1 MTEAITAFIK
11 AQANL
16 GAALKKSSN
25 PFLKNKYADL
35 ASLQEAIF
43 PVFNAE
49 GFSVTQECGADDI
62 GKFVETK
69 FTHTTN
75 HVFSSRV
82 YLEYK
87 QGDMQSLGGA
97 ITYARRYGLSSLSG
111 VPELDDDGNSA
122 VGHNRM
128 QIKQDIKENRINHKD
143 RLALERGDKLE
154 QLAKTATEEQ
164 MVKFGPEARVVIDQI
179 KIFKPERA
187 AEIEVAWNN
196 REQELGIE

>member
-35 ASLQEAIF
+35 ATLQEAIF
-43 PVFNAE
+43 PAFNAE
-49 GFSVTQECGADDI
+49 GFAITQECGANEF
-62 GKFVETK
+62 GKYVETT
-69 FTHTTN
+69 FTHTSCEQF
-75 HVFSSRV
+75 VSRV

-122 VGHNRM
+122 VGDNRM
-128 QIKQDIKENRINHKD
+128 QIKQEIKENRISHKD
-143 RLALERGDKLE
+143 KKLLERGDKLE
-154 QLAKTATEEQ
+154 QLAKNATEAQ
-164 MVKFGPEARVVIDQI
+164 MVKFGPEARTVIDDI
-179 KIFKPERA
+179 KVFKPERA
-187 AEIEVAWNN
+187 AEIEIAWNN

>member
-35 ASLQEAIF
+35 ATLQEAIF

-49 GFSVTQECGADDI
+49 GFAITQECGAWEV

-69 FTHTTN
+69 FTHTSGQ
-75 HVFSSRV
+75 VFSSRV

-128 QIKQDIKENRINHKD
+128 QIKQDIKENRLSKAQQDI
-143 RLALERGDKLE
+143 LARGEKLE
-154 QLAKTATEEQ
+154 QLAKKATNEQ
-164 MVKFGPEARVVIDQI
+164 MTKFGPEANTVIEQI
-179 KIFKPERA
+179 KEFKPERA
-187 AEIEVAWNN
+187 AEIEVTWNN

>member
-49 GFSVTQECGADDI
+49 GFAITQECGANEF
-62 GKFVETK
+62 GKYVETT
-69 FTHTTN
+69 FTHTSTEQ
-75 HVFSSRV
+75 FASRV

-128 QIKQDIKENRINHKD
+128 QIKQDIKENRLTKTQQDI
-143 RLALERGDKLE
+143 LARGEKLE
-154 QLAKTATEEQ
+154 QLAKKATHEQ
-164 MVKFGPEARVVIDQI
+164 MTKFGPEANTVIEQI
-179 KIFKPERA
+179 KEFKPERA

>member
-16 GAALKKSSN
+16 GAALKKSAN
-25 PFLKNKYADL
+25 PFLNNKYANL

-49 GFSVTQECGADDI
+49 GFAITQECGADDM

-69 FTHTTN
+69 FTHTSGQ
-75 HVFSSRV
+75 VFSSRV

-87 QGDMQSLGGA
+87 KGDMQSFGGA
-97 ITYARRYGLSSLSG
+97 ITYARRFGLSSLSG
-111 VPELDDDGNSA
+111 VPEQDDDGNTA
-122 VGHNRM
+122 LGAQRM
-128 QIKQDIKENRINHKD
+128 QIKKDIKEE
-143 RLALERGDKLE
+143 RLTKEQQDILERGDKLE
-154 QLAKTATEEQ
+154 QMAKSATEEQ
-164 MVKFGPEARVVIDQI
+164 LIQFGEEATKVIEQI
-179 KIFKPERA
+179 KEFKSERA
-187 AEIEVAWNN
+187 AEIEVAWNR

>member
-1 MTEAITAFIK
+1 MTEAITAFVT
-11 AQANL
+11 AQGEL

-35 ASLQEAIF
+35 ASLQDAIF
-43 PVFNAE
+43 PAFSKE
-49 GFSVTQECGADDI
+49 GFAITQECGADDM

-69 FTHTTN
+69 FTHTSGQ
-75 HVFSSRV
+75 VFSSRV

-87 QGDMQSLGGA
+87 KGDMQSLGGA

-128 QIKQDIKENRINHKD
+128 QIKQDIKENRINHND

-187 AEIEVAWNN
+187 AEIEVAWNS

>member
-25 PFLKNKYADL
+25 PFLKNKYANL

-49 GFSVTQECGADDI
+49 GFAITQECGANDF
-62 GKFVETK
+62 GKYVETT
-69 FTHTTN
+69 FTHTSCEQF
-75 HVFSSRV
+75 VSRV

-87 QGDMQSLGGA
+87 KGDMQSLGGA
-97 ITYARRYGLSSLSG
+97 ITYARRFGLSSLTG
-111 VPELDDDGNSA
+111 VPEQDDDGNTA
-122 VGHNRM
+122 LGEQRM
-128 QIKQDIKENRINHKD
+128 QIKKDIKEERITKAQQD
-143 RLALERGDKLE
+143 ILERGDKLE
-154 QLAKTATEEQ
+154 QMAKSATEEQ
-164 MVKFGPEARVVIDQI
+164 LIQFGEEATKVIDQI
-179 KIFKPERA
+179 KEFKPERA